1 MSTSLSSQSLQQFV
15 LCITF
20 AALSACSQ
28 QEEQTSQQL
37 SGTIMGT
44 SYAIS
49 LVGEHAI
56 SAKDI
61 AAELN
66 TLDDLMTTY
75 RDDSELMQLNRALVN
90 TWIDVSTCLFEVL
103 SLSQDVSLLSKGAF
117 DITVAPL
124 VNLWGFGPTDSRLD
138 SLPDYGSISALM
150 QKVGFQ
156 YLELDPSQQAVLKKQ
171 DVNIDL
177 SGIAKGYAVD
187 QIAKLLDMQNID
199 NYLVEIGG
207 EIRSRGL
214 NSDRQAWRIA
224 IERPDSLLIQESAQ
238 RIILLSDQALA
249 TSGDYRN
256 FFELDGERYSHTINP
271 QTGYPIKHQLAS
283 VTVIS
288 SNTARADALATAF
301 SVMGEAEGMR
311 LAEEHKIAAYFL
323 LRKGEDFVESYSTA
337 FLPYL
342 SGADS
347 P

>member
-1 MSTSLSSQSLQQFV
+1 M

-49 LVGEHAI
+49 LVGGHTI

-61 AAELN
+61 TAELDA
-66 TLDDLMTTY
+66 LDARLTTY
-75 RDDSELMQLNRALVN
+75 REDSELMHLNQAALN
-90 TWIDVSTCLFEVL
+90 IWIDVSTPLFEVL
-103 SLSQDVSLLSKGAF
+103 SLSQDVSRLSAGAF

-124 VNLWGFGPTDSRLD
+124 VNLWGFGPTGSRLE
-138 SLPDYGSISALM
+138 SLPDSRRISALM
-150 QKVGFQ
+150 QKIGFQ
-156 YLELDPSQQAVLKKQ
+156 YLQLDPSQQAVLKKR
-171 DVNIDL
+171 DISLDL

-187 QIAKLLDMQNID
+187 QIAKWLDTHGIE

-214 NSDRQAWRIA
+214 NSSRQAWRIA
-224 IERPDSLLIQESAQ
+224 IERPDSTLIQESAQ
-238 RIILLSDQALA
+238 RVILLSDQALA

-271 QTGYPIKHQLAS
+271 QTGHPIEHQLAS

-288 SNTARADALATAF
+288 SNAARADALATAF
-301 SVMGEAEGMR
+301 SVMGEAAGMR

-323 LRKGEDFVESYSTA
+323 LRKGEDFAESYSTA
-337 FLPYL
+337 FLPHLYR
-342 SGADS
+342 
-347 P
+347 